1 MSSPRL
7 PEDAL
12 ASLPEDAAPDRIPGP
27 AAGARAAARSPALAG
42 AAVSRAA
49 DGTGAP

>member
-27 AAGARAAARSPALAG
+27 DAGARAAAPAG